1 MGRSTCASQTI
12 SRQCTATHDPLLSA
26 RPIVGTILWCQAAK
40 DNHRSRT
47 DFLVT
52 TSCIPD
58 TLPLIITIQP
68 GVHVR
73 ERGYAIPAVP
83 LTTAIA
89 TYGHTKPL
97 KDSTIQSERVVLE
110 HLEVSPITSAF
121 RRLVRT
127 LAFDISEMA
136 SSPSLRARAKDKPI
150 TALPI
155 FLLRRF
161 EHGGI

>member
-1 MGRSTCASQTI
+1 MGRSTPASQIT
-12 SRQCTATHDPLLSA
+12 SHQYAATHDPLLSA
-26 RPIVGTILWCQAAK
+26 RPTVGTILWCQAAK

-73 ERGYAIPAVP
+73 ERGYAMPAVP

-97 KDSTIQSERVVLE
+97 KDRTVQSDRVVLE
-110 HLEVSPITSAF
+110 HLAVSPITSAF
-121 RRLVRT
+121 RR
-127 LAFDISEMA
+127 M
-136 SSPSLRARAKDKPI
+136 
-150 TALPI
+150 
-155 FLLRRF
+155 
-161 EHGGI
+161 